1 MWFHIDKFQI
11 KPQVLAILHCLL
23 FQGIMQQFTSVEK
36 ETKRRK
42 SRVGKW
48 GKKKKKKRGTRLEKW
63 DEIKDEV
70 GLLWWLRQWRISQQC
85 RRPRFDPWAGKISQR
100 REWQS
105 SILARESHW
114 QTSLV
119 DCSPWVHKEVM
130 RLTHRMRADA
140 CHPGYTCATDLPLSF
155 LAANGDR
162 ET

>member
-1 MWFHIDKFQI
+1 MQFHIDKFQI

-23 FQGIMQQFTSVEK
+23 FQGIMQQFTSMEK

-48 GKKKKKKRGTRLEKW
+48 GKKKKGNRTGKMRWNQGW
-63 DEIKDEV
+63 
-70 GLLWWLRQWRISQQC
+70 GWALWWLRQWRISQQC
-85 RRPRFDPWAGKISQR
+85 RRPRFDPWAGKISRR
-100 REWQS
+100 REWQP
-105 SILARESHW
+105 SILAGESHW

-130 RLTHRMRADA
+130 RLTHRMHADA
-140 CHPGYTCATDLPLSF
+140 CCPGYTCTTDLPLSF

-162 ET
+162 EM